1 MSGMEWIAL
10 GIATAIL
17 TTIVV
22 TFWKISRPEWRYHER
37 TPPHGIR
44 ASAGGH

>member
-1 MSGMEWIAL
+1 MTGLDWIAL

-22 TFWKISRPEWRYHER
+22 TFWKIS
-37 TPPHGIR
+37 TP
-44 ASAGGH
+44 

>member
-1 MSGMEWIAL
+1 MNGMDWIAL

-22 TFWKISRPEWRYHER
+22 AFWKISHV
-37 TPPHGIR
+37 
-44 ASAGGH
+44 

>member
-10 GIATAIL
+10 GIGAAIL

-22 TFWKISRPEWRYHER
+22 TFWKIANP
-37 TPPHGIR
+37 
-44 ASAGGH
+44 

>member
-22 TFWKISRPEWRYHER
+22 TFWKISHP
-37 TPPHGIR
+37 
-44 ASAGGH
+44 

>member
-17 TTIVV
+17 TTIVGHLL
-22 TFWKISRPEWRYHER
+22 EDL
-37 TPPHGIR
+37 PPLMEGL
-44 ASAGGH
+44 